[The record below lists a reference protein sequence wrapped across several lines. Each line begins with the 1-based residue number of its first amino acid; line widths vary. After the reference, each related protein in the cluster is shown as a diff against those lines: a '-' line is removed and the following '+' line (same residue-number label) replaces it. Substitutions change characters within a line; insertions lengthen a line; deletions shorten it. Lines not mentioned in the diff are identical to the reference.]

1 MGSAGWSN
9 KWLSAANSL
18 RHAHYWE
25 VMNEVGSLP
34 PEGAGGASNF
44 LKFHSKGEYLQSI
57 SLSPCLSLFSSVQ
70 FSHSVVSESLQLQDC
85 NMSGFPVH
93 DRLLELIQTHIH
105 WVGDSIRHLIL
116 CCPLLLL
123 PSSFSAW
130 GSFQMSQFFASGS
143 QFWSFTLSISPA
155 KQYSGLISFR
165 SDWFDILAVQ
175 GTLKNLLQHHSSK
188 TPILHHSTFHKSLTF
203 ASTHDYWK
211 HHSLD

>member
-44 LKFHSKGEYLQSI
+44 LKFYSKGEYLQSI
-57 SLSPCLSLFSSVQ
+57 SLSSCLSLFSSVQ

-85 NMSGFPVH
+85 NMSGLPVH
-93 DRLLELIQTHIH
+93 DQLPELIQTHIH
-105 WVGDSIRHLIL
+105 WAGDAISHLIL

-123 PSSFSAW
+123 PSSFPAW

-143 QFWSFTLSISPA
+143 QFWSFTLSIRSSNHIQDWFPLGVT
-155 KQYSGLISFR
+155 GLISLQ
-165 SDWFDILAVQ
+165 SKGLARIFSSTTVQ
-175 GTLKNLLQHHSSK
+175 KPQFFITQLSIKFNIRIH
-188 TPILHHSTFHKSLTF
+188 T
-203 ASTHDYWK
+203 
-211 HHSLD
+211 

>member
-34 PEGAGGASNF
+34 SEGAGGASNF
-44 LKFHSKGEYLQSI
+44 LKFYSKGEYLQSI
-57 SLSPCLSLFSSVQ
+57 SLSSCLSLFSSVQ
-70 FSHSVVSESLQLQDC
+70 FSHSVISESLQLQDC
-85 NMSGFPVH
+85 NMSGLPVH
-93 DRLLELIQTHIH
+93 DQLPELIQTHIH
-105 WVGDSIRHLIL
+105 WAGDAISHLIL

-123 PSSFSAW
+123 PSSFPAW

-143 QFWSFTLSISPA
+143 QFWSFTLSIRSSN
-155 KQYSGLISFR
+155 QYSGLISFR

-188 TPILHHSTFHKSLTF
+188 TPILHHSTFHKV
-203 ASTHDYWK
+203 
-211 HHSLD
+211 